1 MVSSRLRASNDF
13 SSTTVLAQDKDK
25 PNTSAAPNDH
35 PHHEPTRYRARQ
47 QYPSADRTGHGETF
61 DGKQVG
67 RREMQAYA
75 EHQQHDADFRKL
87 RSDIDVGHK
96 AWRRRADNDARYKIT
111 N

>member
-13 SSTTVLAQDKDK
+13 SNTTVLAQDKDK
-25 PNTSAAPNDH
+25 PNTSAAPNDQ
-35 PHHEPTRYRARQ
+35 PHHEASPIPKSGTSHLHDSSR
-47 QYPSADRTGHGETF
+47 HGETF
-61 DGKQVG
+61 NRKQVG
-67 RREMQAYA
+67 RRKMQAYA

-96 AWRRRADNDARYKIT
+96 AWRRRSDNDASHKIT